1 MREEDEPGLL
11 ASVLIVASRKCEPGA
26 LILDSATNLT
36 ALHVSI
42 LRKIKIMMMMMMIR
56 MWMMRV

>member
-42 LRKIKIMMMMMMIR
+42 LRKIKIMMMMMIR
-56 MWMMRV
+56 MSMMRV

>member
-56 MWMMRV
+56 MSMMRV

>member
-42 LRKIKIMMMMMMIR
+42 LRKIKIIMMMMIR
-56 MWMMRV
+56 MSMMRV